1 MKKLHSL
8 SLAALLAMA
17 VLPAFAQQEA
27 VAATKPAMTASM
39 PMDCGQVSATRHDHG
54 AERGL
59 GATAPSKTM
68 GAACSHEG
76 AASATGSK
84 AKKKPLHDHAK
95 FHKNQ

>member
-1 MKKLHSL
+1 MKKLHAL
-8 SLAALLAMA
+8 SLAAVLAMA
-17 VLPAFAQQEA
+17 TLSAFAQQEA
-27 VAATKPAMTASM
+27 APAPKQAMAASM
-39 PMDCGQVSATRHDHG
+39 PMDCAKAPATRHDHG

-59 GATAPSKTM
+59 GATASSKTM
-68 GAACSHEG
+68 GAACAHEG

>member
-8 SLAALLAMA
+8 SLATILAMA
-17 VLPAFAQQEA
+17 TLTAFAQQEA
-27 VAATKPAMTASM
+27 APTPMPAMAA
-39 PMDCGQVSATRHDHG
+39 PVPVDCAKAPTKRHDHG

-59 GATAPSKTM
+59 GATNSKTM
-68 GAACSHEG
+68 DAACAPDG

-84 AKKKPLHDHAK
+84 TKKKSLHDHAK

>member
-8 SLAALLAMA
+8 SLAALLATA
-17 VLPAFAQQEA
+17 TLPAFAQQEA
-27 VAATKPAMTASM
+27 APATKPAMAASM
-39 PMDCGQVSATRHDHG
+39 PMDCAMGPAKRHDHG

-59 GATAPSKTM
+59 GTTAPAKTM
-68 GAACSHEG
+68 GAACAHEG
-76 AASATGSK
+76 AASATGGK

>member
-1 MKKLHSL
+1 MKKLHSF
-8 SLAALLAMA
+8 SLAALLAMST
-17 VLPAFAQQEA
+17 LPAFAQQEA
-27 VAATKPAMTASM
+27 APAPKPAEAMPM
-39 PMDCGQVSATRHDHG
+39 PMDCAKVPAKRHDHG

-68 GAACSHEG
+68 GAACAHEG
-76 AASATGSK
+76 AASTGSK